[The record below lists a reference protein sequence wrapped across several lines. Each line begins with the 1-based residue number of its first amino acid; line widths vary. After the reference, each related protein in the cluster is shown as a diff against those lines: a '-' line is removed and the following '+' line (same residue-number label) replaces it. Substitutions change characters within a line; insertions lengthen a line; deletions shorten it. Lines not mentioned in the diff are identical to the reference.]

1 MGELWIE
8 PTSGGNDIVIK
19 NTSSAVTLPG
29 YVDSLYHLQAG
40 QIRLNYFP
48 SLCLSF
54 LIYEMEMLTVPLLMG
69 LL

>member
-19 NTSSAVTLPG
+19 NTSSVVTLPG

-40 QIRLNYFP
+40 
-48 SLCLSF
+48 
-54 LIYEMEMLTVPLLMG
+54 
-69 LL
+69 

>member
-40 QIRLNYFP
+40 
-48 SLCLSF
+48 
-54 LIYEMEMLTVPLLMG
+54 
-69 LL
+69 